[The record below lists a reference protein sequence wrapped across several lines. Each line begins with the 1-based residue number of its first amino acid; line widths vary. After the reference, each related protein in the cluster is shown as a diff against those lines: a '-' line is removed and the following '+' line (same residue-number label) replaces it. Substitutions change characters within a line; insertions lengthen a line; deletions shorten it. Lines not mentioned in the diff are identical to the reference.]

1 VGWISLVDVSG
12 PRPSTQFIYSPDK
25 WSFIVALIAGTAGVL
40 SLTSAKSGGL
50 AGVFIS
56 VTTVPAAGNIA
67 LGIAFGARDEIWTS
81 ALQLLVNIAGMA
93 LAGWAAL
100 AVQQFIWS
108 RVSMRRAKAMKRT
121 RRML

>member
-1 VGWISLVDVSG
+1 MSPD

-40 SLTSAKSGGL
+40 AHLGQAGRSGW
-50 AGVFIS
+50 S
-56 VTTVPAAGNIA
+56 VH
-67 LGIAFGARDEIWTS
+67 LGDHRSGCRQHRARDRVRRARRDLDQCPQVVGEHRRHG
-81 ALQLLVNIAGMA
+81 VGRV
-93 LAGWAAL
+93 GAL